1 MVAVCTREAGSGQRA
16 TNIASFLSAAALR
29 QIIFYPL
36 SCWTFFFRSLSSFRA
51 HMYIYAIFVSENTAE
66 QGERGQATT
75 SYCCA
80 FTSLV
85 VLLL

>member
-51 HMYIYAIFVSENTAE
+51 YMYIYIYAIFVSENTAE
-66 QGERGQATT
+66 QGE
-75 SYCCA
+75 
-80 FTSLV
+80 
-85 VLLL
+85 